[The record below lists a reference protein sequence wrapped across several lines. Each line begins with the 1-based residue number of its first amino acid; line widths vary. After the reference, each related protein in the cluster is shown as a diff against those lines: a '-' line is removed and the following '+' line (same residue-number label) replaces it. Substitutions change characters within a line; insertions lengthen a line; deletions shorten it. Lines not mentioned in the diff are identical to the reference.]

1 MTGDDLIAIAPWLGF
16 AAGLAMIGYRLLPRG
31 VPRGLPRGR
40 PPAPPGCDD
49 ERQRPS

>member
-1 MTGDDLIAIAPWLGF
+1 MTGDDLIVIAPWLGF

-31 VPRGLPRGR
+31 LPRGR

-49 ERQRPS
+49 ERPRPS

>member
-1 MTGDDLIAIAPWLGF
+1 VTGDDLIVIAPWLGF

-31 VPRGLPRGR
+31 R

-49 ERQRPS
+49 ERPRPS